1 MQHEHKYVL
10 VVDDEQ
16 DIREVAALSFELAGW
31 EVATAA
37 SGCEGIAAAR
47 ERAPD
52 LILLDFMMPGVDGAA
67 TFARLRDDARTRD
80 IPVIFLTAKV
90 QNADRR
96 RYEQLGVRGVIAKPF
111 DPLGLPSEVEAILKT
126 SCVSTVSS
134 D

>member
-1 MQHEHKYVL
+1 MQHERKRVL

-37 SGCEGIAAAR
+37 SGRAGIAAAR
-47 ERAPD
+47 ESAPD
-52 LILLDFMMPGVDGAA
+52 LILLDFMMPELDGAA
-67 TFARLRDDARTRD
+67 TFALLRDDVRTRD

-96 RYEQLGVRGVIAKPF
+96 RYAQLGVRGVIAKPF
-111 DPLGLPSEVEAILKT
+111 DPLGLPGDAEKIVAAA
-126 SCVSTVSS
+126 VSRASM